1 MSKWVDDFRIREER
15 PRRGC
20 KEETEKEMYYCKNEK
35 ITAECNWYKMSEM
48 MRGCQNK
55 NTMYY
60 LYCIAEV
67 KCGKDKTVKQKC
79 KMG

>member
-1 MSKWVDDFRIREER
+1 MILELEKKDQEEAI
-15 PRRGC
+15 
-20 KEETEKEMYYCKNEK
+20 KKEMYYCKNEK
-35 ITAECNWYKMSEM
+35 ITAECNWQKMSEM
-48 MRGCQNK
+48 MRGSQNK
-55 NTMYY
+55 NTMYN